1 MAIAGVPQ
9 VLAIVGSAL
18 LPGFKALPCL
28 SLAYTCC
35 LKVQRGAALLC
46 WTVLG
51 ALRDHSGQRVL
62 GTGRAQVPAP
72 PRDSALIPE
81 QMRGTGHRYGPVSV
95 VTYAYVSYAFRH
107 VAHAGT
113 KMCMACLL
121 CKASLKP

>member
-1 MAIAGVPQ
+1 MC
-9 VLAIVGSAL
+9 SD
-18 LPGFKALPCL
+18 
-28 SLAYTCC
+28 
-35 LKVQRGAALLC
+35 VQRYCA
-46 WTVLG
+46 
-51 ALRDHSGQRVL
+51 GQYWERYVTTL
-62 GTGRAQVPAP
+62 AKGFWAQVGHRCQPP